1 MTRSRPDRASIASVT
16 SHLIVAGALA
26 ERRDGRMWDV
36 PRAVPVIS
44 RRGALAGGAALA
56 ALGVVATACGESTPK
71 PPTVEE
77 LLGPLDQA
85 RHDSALAAAAAGA
98 IGSPPQ
104 ISAALTV
111 VAAQRAA
118 HARALAT
125 EVARAAGK
133 LISATSETNG
143 ASASAGSSPTEPVAP
158 PPPPPPV
165 SDVIDSL
172 RKSAEDANRLV
183 ATSSGY
189 RGGLLASIVASCTAS
204 YQVALV
210 PGGPSI

>member
-1 MTRSRPDRASIASVT
+1 
-16 SHLIVAGALA
+16 
-26 ERRDGRMWDV
+26 
-36 PRAVPVIS
+36 
-44 RRGALAGGAALA
+44 
-56 ALGVVATACGESTPK
+56 VVATACGESTPK
-71 PPTVEE
+71 PPVVEE

-85 RHDSALAAAAAGA
+85 RRDSALAAAAAGA

-111 VAAQRAA
+111 VATQRAA
-118 HARALAT
+118 HARALST
-125 EVARAAGK
+125 EIARAAGK
-133 LISATSETNG
+133 LISATSETSST
-143 ASASAGSSPTEPVAP
+143 SASPSPSPTEPAAP